1 MLEFRNIKFVYMAEG
16 KIFSVTTDKTAKN
29 KRVKLTVENEDGIIS
44 ARIDSVTPIK
54 LLRLSAEFGY
64 DFKSISR
71 IFLNGYQTWTESFE
85 HTPAGKMRGIDHI
98 PKPLQD
104 KYVFSAYG
112 DYGFTRYSTKR
123 GAMHGFTY
131 GYIRNYDS
139 YDFIGSLNEDSG
151 FTVIRT
157 DCSEGKVM
165 AFKECKDLEIESEYE
180 GLRLYIGK
188 GSEDGVFDKWF
199 SLMGI
204 KALTA
209 PNITGYTSWYRHYQ
223 DINEEK
229 LGADLEALNGGDI
242 FQIDDGWQTAV
253 GDWLSVDKQKFPE
266 GMKVIADRIREKGY
280 IPGIW
285 MAPFVCEKDS
295 VMFAEHPDWL
305 LKDENGQPVKAGSNW
320 SGQYALDTENEEFR
334 EHLRLV
340 FDTAV
345 NEWGYGLLKL
355 DFLYAACILPR
366 KNKTRGQLMAE
377 AMEFLREISG
387 DAMILGCGVPLASA
401 FGRVE
406 YCRIGTDVSLDWDD
420 KPYMRLMHRERVSTR
435 NTVMDSVFRRQLNGR
450 AFGNDPDVYM
460 LRDTENTM
468 TEAQRRC
475 LAEINALTGKVLFT
489 SDNEDSYGEFQ
500 TKLKEEMLALRD
512 AKIISAELNGREMI
526 LRIRQNGEII
536 IKTYDL

>member
-16 KIFSVTTDKTAKN
+16 KIFSVTTDKTVEN
-29 KRVKLTVENEDGIIS
+29 KRVKLTVENEDGILS

-188 GSEDGVFDKWF
+188 GSEDEVFDKWF

-229 LGADLEALNGGDI
+229 LSADLEALNGGDI

-266 GMKVIADRIREKGY
+266 GTKDIADRIREKGY
-280 IPGIW
+280 IPGIS
-285 MAPFVCEKDS
+285 MAPFVSEKDS

-512 AKIISAELNGREMI
+512 AKIISAELNGRELI